1 MDPLPCWVTVA
12 AATVAVTY
20 LSLVLGALREYSLA
34 RFEALLADQS
44 ERMSR
49 LRALLAHE
57 DSLVTTLTATRG
69 LLVVGGVVA
78 LTGGVIAQAV
88 SSAPLATIRPVD
100 WVVVGAEGLVLGV
113 LLFVVLGKTMP
124 YAVGEHR
131 AEGVLDA
138 SLPAL
143 EFLGKLLSPLAW
155 FFNGIST
162 ITLRVFNVGEVDEA
176 EELKDEILSAA
187 LAGENQ
193 GVLDEAAMDVIE
205 NLMEFRDVEVTEA
218 MTPRIDVDYL
228 DADMDFPA
236 MIETA
241 RSSGRSRLPVTDG
254 GNLDKIVGVVL
265 AKDLLI
271 APGGDAPDPKALL
284 REPFFVPETKR
295 VADLLKELRQRRL
308 HMALVVDEYGGT
320 AGVVTIEDLIEE
332 LIGEIDDEHD
342 KHAIPIRRL
351 SDSELDVDGKVHLDQ
366 LNEDFGTK
374 LPEDED
380 VETVGGF
387 MALRLGR
394 IPARGDVVTLN
405 GTALTVTEADA
416 RRVARVH
423 IRLHSKAS

>member
-100 WVVVGAEGLVLGV
+100 WVVVG
-113 LLFVVLGKTMP
+113 
-124 YAVGEHR
+124 